1 MSWKDSAQRWLR
13 EPLLHFALIG
23 LAIFMA
29 YGWRNPVDP
38 ESRTITITAAQVD
51 ALAAEWAQGWNRA
64 PTPAEIDM
72 LIREDIKDEIYTR
85 EAQRLGLLHGDT
97 VVRKRMRGRME
108 FIATSQADA
117 VDPTDAQLQALLDK
131 DAARYRL
138 PPRLSFDQVYL
149 GGSQADA
156 AAVLARLPGGA
167 DPATLGDQGLLPRGL
182 DAADAETIRAT
193 FGEGFAAAVAALPVG
208 QWSGPVESGVG
219 WHVVRLRKSVPSAT
233 PTLAQVRQRVENDWR
248 AANRRNAEAAAYQA
262 LLDGYTIKIESPGR
276 IEKPQG

>member
-138 PPRLSFDQVYL
+138 PPLLSFDRVFL
-149 GGSQADA
+149 GGTRTDA
-156 AAVLARLPGGA
+156 AAVLAQLRGGA
-167 DPATLGDQGLLPRGL
+167 DPATLGEQGLLPRGL
-182 DAADAETIRAT
+182 DAADAETIRST
-193 FGEGFAAAVAALPVG
+193 FGEGFAAAVATLPAG

-219 WHVVRLRKSVPSAT
+219 WHVVRLRKSVPGAT